1 MKQLHRRV
9 VVTGLGILS
18 PIGNSVDDAWYSCIE
33 GKSGITS
40 VDIGLKNNPVTIGG
54 RLKDFNPENFLDS
67 KEIRRIDPFIQ
78 YGIIAA
84 NQSIEHSGILE
95 SNIDL
100 TKVGV
105 NFGAGI
111 GGIDTIEKNKVLL
124 EEKGYKKVSP
134 FFVPGS
140 IVNMISGLV
149 SIKHGFMG
157 PNTSVVTACSTGN
170 HCIGTAA
177 RSIACGEADVMI
189 AGGAEMAS
197 TPLSIAGFI
206 SARALSL
213 NPNPEVASR
222 PWDKDRDGFVLSD
235 GAGSLVLEDYGH
247 AKARG
252 ATIHAEIIGF
262 GASSDAYHM
271 TAPPEDGRGAALAM
285 SNAINDAEINL
296 SEVDYINAH
305 GTSTPVGDMQELHA
319 VREVFKDYD
328 YLPKLT
334 STKSLTGH
342 SLGATGVQ
350 EAIYTLVMMNNNFIS
365 GSANIE
371 NEDPEIGKIEIPRK
385 TLQNIDINLAL
396 SNSFGF
402 GGTNACLAISK
413 YN

>member
-18 PIGNSVDDAWYSCIE
+18 PIGNNVADAWLACIE
-33 GKSGITS
+33 GKSGITT
-40 VDIGLKNNPVTIGG
+40 VDIGLKNNPVKIGG
-54 RLKDFNPENFLDS
+54 RLKNFNSDEFLDS
-67 KEIRRIDPFIQ
+67 KEVRRVDPFIQ
-78 YGIIAA
+78 YGLIAA
-84 NQSIEHSGILE
+84 NQSIKNSGILE
-95 SNIDL
+95 SNVDL
-100 TKVGV
+100 KKVGV

-111 GGIDTIEKNKVLL
+111 GGIDTIEKNKILL
-124 EEKGYKKVSP
+124 EDRGYKKVSP

-177 RSIACGEADVMI
+177 RSIAYGEADVMI

-206 SARALSL
+206 SARALSM
-213 NPNPEVASR
+213 NPDPKAASR

-235 GAGSLVLEDYGH
+235 GAGSLVLEDFDH

-262 GASSDAYHM
+262 GTSSDAHHM

-285 SNAINDAEINL
+285 SNAIGDAEINL
-296 SEVDYINAH
+296 SDVDYINAH
-305 GTSTPVGDMQELHA
+305 GTSTPLGDIAETIALKS
-319 VREVFKDYD
+319 VFGSSV
-328 YLPKLT
+328 PQIS
-334 STKSLTGH
+334 STKSMTGH
-342 SLGATGVQ
+342 TLGAAG
-350 EAIYTLVMMNNNFIS
+350 AIESIFCIK
-365 GSANIE
+365 AI
-371 NEDPEIGKIEIPRK
+371 NEGIIPP
-385 TLQNIDINLAL
+385 TINLDNPDPLCDLNYTPLVATEKGVAVAMN
-396 SNSFGF
+396 NSFGF
-402 GGTNACLAISK
+402 GGTNSSLVFKKI
-413 YN
+413 

>member
-18 PIGNSVDDAWYSCIE
+18 PIGNTVDDAWYSCIE
-33 GKSGITS
+33 GKSGITNI
-40 VDIGLKNNPVTIGG
+40 DIGLNDNPIKIGG
-54 RLKDFNPENFLDS
+54 RLKNFSPEDFLDS

-95 SNIDL
+95 SKTDL
-100 TKVGV
+100 TRVGV

-111 GGIDTIEKNKVLL
+111 GGIDTIEKNKILL
-124 EEKGYKKVSP
+124 EERGYKKVSP

-177 RSIACGEADVMI
+177 RSIACGEAEVMI

-206 SARALSL
+206 AARALSMSSD
-213 NPNPEVASR
+213 PVTASR
-222 PWDKDRDGFVLSD
+222 PWDRDRDGFVLSD
-235 GAGSLVLEDYGH
+235 GAGSIVLEDFDH

-252 ATIHAEIIGF
+252 ANIYAEIIGF
-262 GASSDAYHM
+262 GTSSDAHHM
-271 TAPPEDGRGAALAM
+271 TAPPDDGRGAALAM
-285 SNAINDAEINL
+285 SNAIADAEIN
-296 SEVDYINAH
+296 SSDIDYINAH
-305 GTSTPVGDMQELHA
+305 GTSTPLGDVAETIALKS
-319 VREVFKDYD
+319 VFGENV
-328 YLPKLT
+328 PQIS
-334 STKSLTGH
+334 STKSMTGH
-342 SLGATGVQ
+342 TLGAAG
-350 EAIYTLVMMNNNFIS
+350 AIESIFCIKVI
-365 GSANIE
+365 
-371 NEDPEIGKIEIPRK
+371 NEGIIPP
-385 TLQNIDINLAL
+385 TINLVNPDHLCDLNYTPLTSINKEVNIAMN
-396 SNSFGF
+396 NSFGF
-402 GGTNACLAISK
+402 GGTNSTLVFKKI
-413 YN
+413 

>member
-18 PIGNSVDDAWYSCIE
+18 PIGNNVEDAWLSCVE
-33 GKSGITS
+33 GKSGIAT
-40 VDIGLKNNPVTIGG
+40 VDIGLENNPVTIGG
-54 RLKDFNPENFLDS
+54 RLKNFDSNEFLDS
-67 KEIRRIDPFIQ
+67 KEVRRIDPFIQ

-84 NQSIEHSGILE
+84 NQSIENSGILE
-95 SNIDL
+95 SNLDL

-111 GGIDTIEKNKVLL
+111 GGIDTIEKNKTLL
-124 EEKGYKKVSP
+124 EDRGYKKVSP

-206 SARALSL
+206 SARALST
-213 NPNPEVASR
+213 NTDPQAASR
-222 PWDKDRDGFVLSD
+222 PWDRDRDGFVLSD
-235 GAGSLVLEDYGH
+235 GAGSLVLEEYEH
-247 AKARG
+247 AKSRG
-252 ATIHAEIIGF
+252 AIIHAEIIGF
-262 GASSDAYHM
+262 GTSSDAYHM

-285 SNAINDAEINL
+285 TNAINDAEINT

-305 GTSTPVGDMQELHA
+305 GTSTPLGDIAETIALKN
-319 VREVFKDYD
+319 VFGNSV
-328 YLPKLT
+328 PQIS
-334 STKSLTGH
+334 STKSMTGH
-342 SLGATGVQ
+342 TLGAAG
-350 EAIYTLVMMNNNFIS
+350 AIESIFCIKAIKE
-365 GSANIE
+365 GI
-371 NEDPEIGKIEIPRK
+371 IPP
-385 TLQNIDINLAL
+385 TINLDNPDPLCDLNYTPLVSNEKKVSVAMN
-396 SNSFGF
+396 NSFGF
-402 GGTNACLAISK
+402 GGTNSTLVFKNI
-413 YN
+413 

>member
-18 PIGNSVDDAWYSCIE
+18 PIGNNVDDAWNSCIE
-33 GKSGITS
+33 GKSGITT
-40 VDIGLKNNPVTIGG
+40 VDIGLANNPVKIGG
-54 RLKDFNPENFLDS
+54 RLKDFNPKNFLDS

-84 NQSIEHSGILE
+84 NQSIEHSGILD

-111 GGIDTIEKNKVLL
+111 GGIDTIEKNKILL

-177 RSIACGEADVMI
+177 RSISCGEADVMI

-197 TPLSIAGFI
+197 TPLSVAGFI
-206 SARALSL
+206 SARALSM
-213 NPNPEVASR
+213 NSNPEAASR

-235 GAGSLVLEDYGH
+235 GAGSLVLEEFEH
-247 AKARG
+247 AKSRG

-262 GASSDAYHM
+262 GTSSDAYHM

-285 SNAINDAEINL
+285 SNAINDAEIDT
-296 SEVDYINAH
+296 SEIDYINAH
-305 GTSTPVGDMQELHA
+305 GTSTPLGDIAETVALKK
-319 VREVFKDYD
+319 VFGSDV
-328 YLPKLT
+328 PQIS
-334 STKSLTGH
+334 STKSMTGH
-342 SLGATGVQ
+342 TLGAAG
-350 EAIYTLVMMNNNFIS
+350 AIESIFCIK
-365 GSANIE
+365 AI
-371 NEDPEIGKIEIPRK
+371 NEGIIPP
-385 TLQNIDINLAL
+385 TINLDNPDPLCDLNFTPLVSSEKKVEVAMN
-396 SNSFGF
+396 NSFGF
-402 GGTNACLAISK
+402 GGTNSTLVFKKI
-413 YN
+413 

>member
-18 PIGNSVDDAWYSCIE
+18 PIGNTIDDAWHSCIE
-33 GKSGITS
+33 GISGITT
-40 VDIGLKNNPVTIGG
+40 VDVGLENNPVKIGG
-54 RLKDFNPENFLDS
+54 RLKNFDPANFLDS

-84 NQSIEHSGILE
+84 NQSIENSGILD
-95 SNIDL
+95 SSIDL

-111 GGIDTIEKNKVLL
+111 GGIDTIEKNKILL
-124 EEKGYKKVSP
+124 EERGYKKVSP

-206 SARALSL
+206 SARALSM
-213 NPNPEVASR
+213 NPNPEAASR

-235 GAGSLVLEDYGH
+235 GAGSLVIEDYEH

-252 ATIHAEIIGF
+252 ATMHAEIIGF
-262 GASSDAYHM
+262 GTSSDAYHM
-271 TAPPEDGRGAALAM
+271 TAPPEDGRGATLAM
-285 SNAINDAEINL
+285 SNAIHDAEINS
-296 SEVDYINAH
+296 SEIDYINAH
-305 GTSTPVGDMQELHA
+305 GTSTPLGDIAETIALKN
-319 VREVFKDYD
+319 VFGNVV
-328 YLPKLT
+328 PQIS
-334 STKSLTGH
+334 STKSMTGH
-342 SLGATGVQ
+342 TLGAAG
-350 EAIYTLVMMNNNFIS
+350 AIESIFCIKAINEGIVPPTINLDNPDPLCDLNYTPLVS
-365 GSANIE
+365 TE
-371 NEDPEIGKIEIPRK
+371 KKIEVAM
-385 TLQNIDINLAL
+385 N
-396 SNSFGF
+396 NSFGF
-402 GGTNACLAISK
+402 GGTNSTLVFKKI
-413 YN
+413 

>member
-18 PIGNSVDDAWYSCIE
+18 PIGNTVDDAWHSCIE
-33 GKSGITS
+33 GISGITT
-40 VDIGLKNNPVTIGG
+40 VDVGLKNNPVKIGG
-54 RLKDFNPENFLDS
+54 RLKNFDPANFLDS

-84 NQSIEHSGILE
+84 NQSIENSGILD
-95 SNIDL
+95 SSIDL

-111 GGIDTIEKNKVLL
+111 GGIDTIEKNKILL
-124 EEKGYKKVSP
+124 EERGYKKVSP

-206 SARALSL
+206 SSRALSM
-213 NPNPEVASR
+213 NPNPEAASR

-235 GAGSLVLEDYGH
+235 GAGSLVIEDYEH

-262 GASSDAYHM
+262 GTSSDAYHM
-271 TAPPEDGRGAALAM
+271 TAPPEDGRGAILAM
-285 SNAINDAEINL
+285 SNAIDDAEINS
-296 SEVDYINAH
+296 SEIDYINAH
-305 GTSTPVGDMQELHA
+305 GTSTPLGDIAETIALKN
-319 VREVFKDYD
+319 VFGNVV
-328 YLPKLT
+328 PQIS
-334 STKSLTGH
+334 STKSMTGH
-342 SLGATGVQ
+342 TLGAAG
-350 EAIYTLVMMNNNFIS
+350 AIESIFCIKAISEGIVPPTINLDNPDPLCDLNYTPLVS
-365 GSANIE
+365 TE
-371 NEDPEIGKIEIPRK
+371 KKIEVAM
-385 TLQNIDINLAL
+385 N
-396 SNSFGF
+396 NSFGF
-402 GGTNACLAISK
+402 GGTNSTLVFKKI
-413 YN
+413 

>member
-18 PIGNSVDDAWYSCIE
+18 PIGNTVEDAWCSCVE
-33 GKSGITS
+33 GKSGITT
-40 VDIGLKNNPVTIGG
+40 VDIGLENNPVTIGG
-54 RLKDFNPENFLDS
+54 RLKNFDSNDFLDS
-67 KEIRRIDPFIQ
+67 KEVRRIDPFIQ

-84 NQSIEHSGILE
+84 NQSIENSGILE
-95 SNIDL
+95 SDLDL
-100 TKVGV
+100 TRVGV

-111 GGIDTIEKNKVLL
+111 GGIDTIEKNKTLL
-124 EEKGYKKVSP
+124 EERGYKKVSP

-177 RSIACGEADVMI
+177 RSIACGEADVMV

-213 NPNPEVASR
+213 NPDPQAASR
-222 PWDKDRDGFVLSD
+222 PWDRDRDGFVLSD
-235 GAGSLVLEDYGH
+235 GSGSLVLEEYDH
-247 AKARG
+247 AKSRG
-252 ATIHAEIIGF
+252 AKIYAEIIGF
-262 GASSDAYHM
+262 GTSSDAHHM

-285 SNAINDAEINL
+285 TNAIDDAQINR

-305 GTSTPVGDMQELHA
+305 GTSTPLGDIAETIALKS
-319 VREVFKDYD
+319 VFGKSV
-328 YLPKLT
+328 PQIS
-334 STKSLTGH
+334 STKSMTGH
-342 SLGATGVQ
+342 TLGAAG
-350 EAIYTLVMMNNNFIS
+350 AIESIFCIMAI
-365 GSANIE
+365 
-371 NEDPEIGKIEIPRK
+371 NEGIIPP
-385 TLQNIDINLAL
+385 TINLDNPDPLCDLNYTPLVSNEKKVSVAMN
-396 SNSFGF
+396 NSFGF
-402 GGTNACLAISK
+402 GGTNSTLVFKNI
-413 YN
+413 

>member
-1 MKQLHRRV
+1 M
-9 VVTGLGILS
+9 
-18 PIGNSVDDAWYSCIE
+18 DACIE
-33 GKSGITS
+33 CKSGITT
-40 VDIGLKNNPVTIGG
+40 VDIGLANNPVKIGG

-84 NQSIEHSGILE
+84 NQSIEHSGILD

-111 GGIDTIEKNKVLL
+111 GGIDTIEKNKILL

-177 RSIACGEADVMI
+177 RSISCGEADVMI

-197 TPLSIAGFI
+197 TPLSVAGFI
-206 SARALSL
+206 SARALSM
-213 NPNPEVASR
+213 NSHPEAASR

-235 GAGSLVLEDYGH
+235 GAGSLVLEEFEH
-247 AKARG
+247 AKSRG

-262 GASSDAYHM
+262 GTSSDAYHM

-285 SNAINDAEINL
+285 SNAINDAEIDT
-296 SEVDYINAH
+296 SEIDYINAH
-305 GTSTPVGDMQELHA
+305 GTSSPLGDIAETVALKK
-319 VREVFKDYD
+319 VFGSDV
-328 YLPKLT
+328 PQIS
-334 STKSLTGH
+334 STKSMTGH
-342 SLGATGVQ
+342 TLGAAG
-350 EAIYTLVMMNNNFIS
+350 AIESIFCIK
-365 GSANIE
+365 AI
-371 NEDPEIGKIEIPRK
+371 NEGIIPP
-385 TLQNIDINLAL
+385 TINLDNPDPLCDLNFTPLVSSEKKVEVAMN
-396 SNSFGF
+396 NSFGF
-402 GGTNACLAISK
+402 GGTNSTLVFKKI
-413 YN
+413 

>member
-18 PIGNSVDDAWYSCIE
+18 PIGNTVDEAWHSCIE
-33 GKSGITS
+33 GKSGITA
-40 VDIGLKNNPVTIGG
+40 VDIGLENNPVKIGG
-54 RLKDFNPENFLDS
+54 RLKDFYPEDFLDA
-67 KEIRRIDPFIQ
+67 KEVRRIDPFIQ

-84 NQSIEHSGILE
+84 NQSIDNSGILE

-111 GGIDTIEKNKVLL
+111 GGIDTIEKNKIIL

-213 NPNPEVASR
+213 NSNPEAASR
-222 PWDKDRDGFVLSD
+222 PWDIDRDGFVLSD
-235 GAGSLVLEDYGH
+235 GAGSLVLEEYEH

-252 ATIHAEIIGF
+252 ANIHAEVIGF
-262 GASSDAYHM
+262 GTSSDAYHM

-296 SEVDYINAH
+296 SEIDYINAH
-305 GTSTPVGDMQELHA
+305 GTSTPLGDIAETIALKK
-319 VREVFKDYD
+319 VFKDAV
-328 YLPKLT
+328 PQIS
-334 STKSLTGH
+334 STKSMTGH
-342 SLGATGVQ
+342 TLGAAG
-350 EAIYTLVMMNNNFIS
+350 AIESIFCIKAINRGI
-365 GSANIE
+365 
-371 NEDPEIGKIEIPRK
+371 IPP
-385 TLQNIDINLAL
+385 TINLENPDPLCDLNYTPLVSTEKEVTIAMN
-396 SNSFGF
+396 NSFGF
-402 GGTNACLAISK
+402 GGTNSTLVFKKI
-413 YN
+413 

>member
-18 PIGNSVDDAWYSCIE
+18 PIGNTIEDAWLSCIE
-33 GKSGITS
+33 GKSGITT
-40 VDIGLKNNPVTIGG
+40 VDIGLENNPVTIGG
-54 RLKDFNPENFLDS
+54 RLKNFDSNDFLDS
-67 KEIRRIDPFIQ
+67 KEVRRIDPFIQ

-84 NQSIEHSGILE
+84 NQSIENSGILE
-95 SNIDL
+95 SDLDL
-100 TKVGV
+100 TRVGV

-111 GGIDTIEKNKVLL
+111 GGIDTIEKNKTLL
-124 EEKGYKKVSP
+124 EERGYKKVSP

-177 RSIACGEADVMI
+177 RSIACGEADVMV

-213 NPNPEVASR
+213 NPDPQAASR
-222 PWDKDRDGFVLSD
+222 PWDRDRDGFVLSD
-235 GAGSLVLEDYGH
+235 GSGSLVLEEYDH
-247 AKARG
+247 AKSRG
-252 ATIHAEIIGF
+252 AEIYAEIIGF
-262 GASSDAYHM
+262 GTSSDAHHM

-285 SNAINDAEINL
+285 TNAIDDAQINR

-305 GTSTPVGDMQELHA
+305 GTSTPLGDIAETIALKS
-319 VREVFKDYD
+319 VFGKSV
-328 YLPKLT
+328 PQIS
-334 STKSLTGH
+334 STKSMTGH
-342 SLGATGVQ
+342 TLGAAG
-350 EAIYTLVMMNNNFIS
+350 AIESIFCIMAI
-365 GSANIE
+365 
-371 NEDPEIGKIEIPRK
+371 NEGIIPP
-385 TLQNIDINLAL
+385 TINLDNPDPLCDLDYTPLVSNEKKVSVAMN
-396 SNSFGF
+396 NSFGF
-402 GGTNACLAISK
+402 GGTNSTLVFKNI
-413 YN
+413 

>member
-18 PIGNSVDDAWYSCIE
+18 PIGNTVDDAWYSCIE
-33 GKSGITS
+33 GKSGITNI
-40 VDIGLKNNPVTIGG
+40 DIGLNDNPIKIGG
-54 RLKDFNPENFLDS
+54 RLKNFSPEVFLDS

-95 SNIDL
+95 SNTDL
-100 TKVGV
+100 TRVGV

-111 GGIDTIEKNKVLL
+111 GGIDTIEKNKILL
-124 EEKGYKKVSP
+124 EERGYKKVSP

-177 RSIACGEADVMI
+177 RSIACGEAEVMI

-206 SARALSL
+206 AARALSMSSD
-213 NPNPEVASR
+213 PVTASR
-222 PWDKDRDGFVLSD
+222 PWDRDRDGFVLSD
-235 GAGSLVLEDYGH
+235 GAGSIVLEDFDH

-252 ATIHAEIIGF
+252 ANIYAEIIGF
-262 GASSDAYHM
+262 GTSSDAHHM
-271 TAPPEDGRGAALAM
+271 TAPPDDGRGAALAM
-285 SNAINDAEINL
+285 SNAIADAEIN
-296 SEVDYINAH
+296 SSDIDYINAH
-305 GTSTPVGDMQELHA
+305 GTSTPLGDVAETIALKS
-319 VREVFKDYD
+319 VFGENV
-328 YLPKLT
+328 PQIS
-334 STKSLTGH
+334 STKSMTGH
-342 SLGATGVQ
+342 TLGAAG
-350 EAIYTLVMMNNNFIS
+350 AIESIFCIKVI
-365 GSANIE
+365 
-371 NEDPEIGKIEIPRK
+371 NEGIIPP
-385 TLQNIDINLAL
+385 TINLENPDPLCDLNYTPLTSINKEVNIAMN
-396 SNSFGF
+396 NSFGF
-402 GGTNACLAISK
+402 GGTNSTLVFKKI
-413 YN
+413 

>member
-18 PIGNSVDDAWYSCIE
+18 PIGNNVDDAWNSCIE
-33 GKSGITS
+33 GKSGITT
-40 VDIGLKNNPVTIGG
+40 VDIGLANNPVKIGG

-84 NQSIEHSGILE
+84 NQSIEHSGILD
-95 SNIDL
+95 SSIDL
-100 TKVGV
+100 TTVGV

-111 GGIDTIEKNKVLL
+111 GGIDTIEKNKILL

-177 RSIACGEADVMI
+177 RSISCGEADVMI

-197 TPLSIAGFI
+197 TPLSVAGFI
-206 SARALSL
+206 SARALSM
-213 NPNPEVASR
+213 NSNPEAASR

-235 GAGSLVLEDYGH
+235 GAGSLVLEEYEH
-247 AKARG
+247 AKSRG

-262 GASSDAYHM
+262 GTSSDAYHM

-285 SNAINDAEINL
+285 SNAINDAEIDT
-296 SEVDYINAH
+296 SEIDYINAH
-305 GTSTPVGDMQELHA
+305 GTSTPLGDIAETVALKK
-319 VREVFKDYD
+319 VFGTDV
-328 YLPKLT
+328 PQIS
-334 STKSLTGH
+334 STKSMTGH
-342 SLGATGVQ
+342 TLGAAG
-350 EAIYTLVMMNNNFIS
+350 AIESIFCIK
-365 GSANIE
+365 AI
-371 NEDPEIGKIEIPRK
+371 NEGIIPP
-385 TLQNIDINLAL
+385 TINLDNPDPLCDLNFTPLVSSEKKVEVAMN
-396 SNSFGF
+396 NSFGF
-402 GGTNACLAISK
+402 GGTNSTLVFKKI
-413 YN
+413 

>member
-18 PIGNSVDDAWYSCIE
+18 PIGNTVDDAWHSCIE

-40 VDIGLKNNPVTIGG
+40 VDIGLENNPVTIGG

-235 GAGSLVLEDYGH
+235 GAGSLVLEDYDH

-305 GTSTPVGDMQELHA
+305 GTSTPLGDIAETIALKK
-319 VREVFKDYD
+319 VFGDVV
-328 YLPKLT
+328 PQIS
-334 STKSLTGH
+334 STKSMTGH
-342 SLGATGVQ
+342 TLGAAG
-350 EAIYTLVMMNNNFIS
+350 AIESIFCIK
-365 GSANIE
+365 AI
-371 NEDPEIGKIEIPRK
+371 NEGIVPP
-385 TLQNIDINLAL
+385 TINLDNPDPLCDLNYTPLVSTEKEVVIAMN
-396 SNSFGF
+396 NSFGF
-402 GGTNACLAISK
+402 GGTNSTLVFKKI
-413 YN
+413 